1 MIDRREFVQ
10 QEIRE
15 LRGRTATYIGG
26 AFGLVAGLAWNE
38 AITSF
43 INYVFPLEKNTLLIK
58 FLYAIAVTI
67 VVVLLVS
74 YLEKKLRGPEIEN
87 PKS

>member
-1 MIDRREFVQ
+1 MQRDLIDK
-10 QEIRE
+10 EIRE

-67 VVVLLVS
+67 VVVILVS
-74 YLEKKLRGPEIEN
+74 YLEKKLRGPETIN
-87 PKS
+87 PKP